1 MNLRTTPLSIMLA
14 VTVVIQA
21 GAGEPQ
27 PTPHDWLDAAVAGE
41 HREPARRARDEYRH
55 PVEVLAF
62 FGLTPDSSVVEIW
75 PSDGW
80 WTEILA
86 PALRDAG
93 VYYAAGFAMTA
104 DRTPQWRK
112 NAQIRFARKL
122 EARPDLYD
130 AVVTTELSVP
140 ERTTIAPPGSVDFV
154 LTFRNVHNW
163 IRGDYAP
170 EMFRVMARALRPGG
184 VLGLVTHRAPPGWT
198 AEDAKTKGYVAE
210 ALVIDMA
217 EAAGL
222 TLEASS
228 EVNANPLDTHD
239 HEAGVWTLPPGLR
252 ACREMPEGPGRE
264 DCERRYRAIGESDR
278 MTLKFRKSPQPGS
291 ARGLPLARNSSA
303 RGLPLARKNAA
314 VAGAD

>member
-1 MNLRTTPLSIMLA
+1 MNLRTTALPILLSVWSALA
-14 VTVVIQA
+14 VQA
-21 GAGEPQ
+21 ATPDA
-27 PTPHDWLDAAVAGE
+27 PTRAWLEGAVAGE
-41 HREPARRARDEYRH
+41 HRDPDKRARDPYRH

-62 FGLTPDSSVVEIW
+62 FGLRPDSTVVEIW

-86 PALRDAG
+86 PALRDEG
-93 VYYAAGFAMTA
+93 VYYAAGFSMTA

-112 NAQIRFARKL
+112 NAQKRFAKKL
-122 EARPDLYD
+122 EAQPELYD

-140 ERTTIAPPGSVDFV
+140 ERTTIAPPGSVDVV

-170 EMFRVMARALRPGG
+170 EMFRLMARALRPGG

-198 AEDAKTKGYVAE
+198 AEDAGRTGYVAE
-210 ALVIDMA
+210 ALVIEMA

-222 TLEASS
+222 ALEASS
-228 EVNANPLDTHD
+228 EVNANPLDTHE

-252 ACREMPEGPGRE
+252 ACREMAEGTERE
-264 DCERRYRAIGESDR
+264 ACEASYQAIGESDR
-278 MTLKFRKSPQPGS
+278 MTLRFRNKAPD
-291 ARGLPLARNSSA
+291 A
-303 RGLPLARKNAA
+303 K
-314 VAGAD
+314 AG

>member
-1 MNLRTTPLSIMLA
+1 MAYSRVNVATITLPILLVGAIA
-14 VTVVIQA
+14 VPA
-21 GAGEPQ
+21 EAGESEASAR
-27 PTPHDWLDAAVAGE
+27 DWLEAAVAGE
-41 HREPARRARDEYRH
+41 HRDPAKRARDPYRH

-62 FGLTPDSSVVEIW
+62 FGLQPDSSVVEIW

-86 PALRDAG
+86 PALRDEG
-93 VYYAAGFAMTA
+93 VYYAAGFSMTA

-112 NAQIRFARKL
+112 NAQKRFAEKL
-122 EARPDLYD
+122 EAQSELYD

-140 ERTTIAPPGSVDFV
+140 ERMTIAPPGSVDFV

-170 EMFRVMARALRPGG
+170 DMFRVMARALRPGG

-198 AEDAKTKGYVAE
+198 ADDAKTKGYVAE
-210 ALVIDMA
+210 ALVIEMA

-228 EVNANPLDTHD
+228 EVNANPRDTHD
-239 HEAGVWTLPPGLR
+239 HEAGVWTLPPGLA
-252 ACREMPEGPGRE
+252 ACREMAAGPGRE
-264 DCERRYRAIGESDR
+264 ACERRYRAIGESDR
-278 MTLKFRKSPQPGS
+278 MTLRFRKE
-291 ARGLPLARNSSA
+291 
-303 RGLPLARKNAA
+303 AA
-314 VAGAD
+314 VPGAD

>member
-1 MNLRTTPLSIMLA
+1 MHSVTIAFSILTSVA
-14 VTVVIQA
+14 ITVPVY
-21 GAGEPQ
+21 AGEPGA
-27 PTPHDWLDAAVAGE
+27 PAHDWLEAAVAGE
-41 HREPARRARDEYRH
+41 HRDPARRARDQYRH
-55 PVEVLAF
+55 PVEVLTF
-62 FGLTPDSSVVEIW
+62 FGLKPGSSVVEIW

-86 PALRDAG
+86 PALRDEG

-112 NAQIRFARKL
+112 NAQKRFAEKL
-122 EARPDLYD
+122 EARPELYD

-170 EMFRVMARALRPGG
+170 EMFQLMARALRPGG
-184 VLGLVTHRAPPGWT
+184 VLGLVTHRAPAGWT

-210 ALVIDMA
+210 ALVIGMA

-228 EVNANPLDTHD
+228 EVNGNPSDTHD
-239 HEAGVWTLPPGLR
+239 HEAGVWTLPPGFAL
-252 ACREMPEGPGRE
+252 CREME
-264 DCERRYRAIGESDR
+264 DADARGACEDRYRAIGESDR
-278 MTLKFRKSPQPGS
+278 MTLKFRK
-291 ARGLPLARNSSA
+291 
-303 RGLPLARKNAA
+303 KA

>member
-1 MNLRTTPLSIMLA
+1 MNFLTISLSILLA
-14 VTVVIQA
+14 VAIA
-21 GAGEPQ
+21 APADASEPEV
-27 PTPHDWLDAAVAGE
+27 PGRDWLEAAVAGE
-41 HREPARRARDEYRH
+41 HRDPAKRARDQYRH

-75 PSDGW
+75 PSGGW

-86 PALRDAG
+86 PALRHEG

-104 DRTPQWRK
+104 DRTPEWRK
-112 NAQIRFARKL
+112 NAQKRFAKEL
-122 EARPDLYD
+122 EARPELYD

-198 AEDAKTKGYVAE
+198 AEDTKAKGYVAE
-210 ALVIDMA
+210 ALVIEMA

-222 TLEASS
+222 ALEASS

-252 ACREMPEGPGRE
+252 ACREMAEGGPERQA
-264 DCERRYRAIGESDR
+264 CERRYRAIGESDR
-278 MTLKFRKSPQPGS
+278 MTLRFRKESPQPGS
-291 ARGLPLARNSSA
+291 ARAARV

-314 VAGAD
+314 VVGAD